1 MKVKKSPVEKK
12 IDKLAVAVERGFSAM
27 ADDLA
32 EVKGDLVDVKGGLR
46 EVNIRLSSIESE
58 LRDIKRRLDLLEE
71 SVEGMKGYATEID
84 ELRGRIKVIEQQLK
98 IRHKVAA

>member
-1 MKVKKSPVEKK
+1 MKVKKSSVEKK
-12 IDKLAVAVERGFSAM
+12 IDKLAGAVERGFSAM

-32 EVKGDLVDVKGGLR
+32 EIKDQLTETNTHLT
-46 EVNIRLSSIESE
+46 SIEAE
-58 LRDIKRRLDLLEE
+58 LRDIKSRLDLLEE
-71 SVEGMKGYATEID
+71 SVEGVKGYATEID